1 MNSKRHAARLLESC
15 SRKAK
20 KQSPVIVAPSC
31 YRGVANPVEAN
42 QKKKQRIRTTKQTN
56 GMNGNLLEIHRKQWS
71 NVELKLLLPSSS
83 SVVLAGYKFTEA
95 RNTTCIVKT

>member
-1 MNSKRHAARLLESC
+1 MENEIASTWTISFRLQIFLQITSAKVQRVNSKRHAARLLESC

-42 QKKKQRIRTTKQTN
+42 QKKKNK
-56 GMNGNLLEIHRKQWS
+56 GLEQQSRQM
-71 NVELKLLLPSSS
+71 
-83 SVVLAGYKFTEA
+83 G
-95 RNTTCIVKT
+95 

>member
-1 MNSKRHAARLLESC
+1 VNSKRHAARLLESC

-42 QKKKQRIRTTKQTN
+42 QKKKKKRIRTTKQTN
-56 GMNGNLLEIHRKQWS
+56 GMNGNLFEIHRKQ
-71 NVELKLLLPSSS
+71 
-83 SVVLAGYKFTEA
+83 
-95 RNTTCIVKT
+95 

>member
-1 MNSKRHAARLLESC
+1 MQLLLLESC

-20 KQSPVIVAPSC
+20 KQSLGIEAPSC

-42 QKKKQRIRTTKQTN
+42 QKKQRIRTTKQTN

-71 NVELKLLLPSSS
+71 NVELKLLLLSSS
-83 SVVLAGYKFTEA
+83 RVVLAEYNLL
-95 RNTTCIVKT
+95 RY

>member
-1 MNSKRHAARLLESC
+1 
-15 SRKAK
+15 
-20 KQSPVIVAPSC
+20 
-31 YRGVANPVEAN
+31 
-42 QKKKQRIRTTKQTN
+42 
-56 GMNGNLLEIHRKQWS
+56 MNGNLLEIHRKQWS

>member
-1 MNSKRHAARLLESC
+1 LESC

-42 QKKKQRIRTTKQTN
+42 QEKKNK
-56 GMNGNLLEIHRKQWS
+56 GLEQQSRQM
-71 NVELKLLLPSSS
+71 
-83 SVVLAGYKFTEA
+83 G
-95 RNTTCIVKT
+95 